1 MKTKTIKLLE
11 ENTEKFLHDLGVG
24 NNFLGHQKHNH
35 DKNIYIINCTS
46 SKDLS
51 RHNLKS

>member
-1 MKTKTIKLLE
+1 MKAQTIKLLE
-11 ENTEKFLHDLGVG
+11 EKTEKFLHDLGVG

-35 DKNIYIINCTS
+35 DRKNIINCTS

-51 RHNLKS
+51 